1 MKNYTLVQATKA
13 DFDILLKLR
22 LMTMA
27 AHLENAGLFLS
38 EEQHKARVNEGYAH
52 SFLIHCEH
60 QIVGMLKYKE
70 LPNSIY
76 IMQLQVFPAFQNKGI
91 GRSVVTQFIQNKQ
104 GKNIELTVLKD
115 NPAKNLYERLGFIIT
130 GEDEHEYFMQR
141 LIN

>member
-27 AHLENAGLFLS
+27 THLENAGLFLS
-38 EEQHKARVNEGYAH
+38 EEQHKARVYEGYAH
-52 SFLIHCEH
+52 CFLIHCNH

-76 IMQLQVFPAFQNKGI
+76 IMQLQIFPAFQNKGV
-91 GRSVVTQFIQNKQ
+91 GRSVVTQLIQNKQ